1 MQITLPIMFYAEGI
15 EYDFEC
21 LKGHAHVDEMSEC
34 DEFKLK
40 LKVFLMSE
48 KRYVEI
54 DGKICLVEELSQEDI
69 LNHLNDLLGENNLLK
84 KELRYIRDSYYNCK
98 GLSIYNAKWMGCED
112 RKFLKE
118 KEKPIQDLQ
127 NADGDG

>member
-1 MQITLPIMFYAEGI
+1 M
-15 EYDFEC
+15 
-21 LKGHAHVDEMSEC
+21 
-34 DEFKLK
+34 
-40 LKVFLMSE
+40 MSE
-48 KRYVEI
+48 KHYDEI

-118 KEKPIQDLQ
+118 KEKLKKMEENDEGENI
-127 NADGDG
+127 

>member
-1 MQITLPIMFYAEGI
+1 
-15 EYDFEC
+15 
-21 LKGHAHVDEMSEC
+21 
-34 DEFKLK
+34 
-40 LKVFLMSE
+40 MSE

-69 LNHLNDLLGENNLLK
+69 LNHLNDLLGENNQLK

-118 KEKPIQDLQ
+118 KEKLKK
-127 NADGDG
+127 NGGKR

>member
-1 MQITLPIMFYAEGI
+1 M
-15 EYDFEC
+15 
-21 LKGHAHVDEMSEC
+21 
-34 DEFKLK
+34 
-40 LKVFLMSE
+40 MSE
-48 KRYVEI
+48 KHYDEI

-69 LNHLNDLLGENNLLK
+69 LNHLNDLLEENDLLK

-118 KEKPIQDLQ
+118 KEKPIQALQ
-127 NADGDG
+127 NADEDGIK